1 MKRILVIE
9 PSETLRQALSR
20 LAGHKHELITV
31 NEYAAAMTILQNNPS
46 GDNNFDLVILGS
58 WTQLYPYAVD
68 VLSLLDSGSWA
79 NIPVIMLGQDEDTIA
94 LSWVGRRPCS
104 AVLTWAEYTRLPGVM
119 ENLFGESVARQKQN
133 LEDNIGQVR
142 ILLADDSSTS
152 RFSYGNLLRR
162 HGYAVVTAN
171 DGSEALEKLKK
182 SGVDIAIVDYFMP
195 DMNGD
200 ELCRRIAADPD
211 TRNIHTAVLTATYL
225 DHIISSA
232 LDAGAVDCMFKTEAD
247 ALFLA
252 RVDAISRLIRGRKK
266 VDAERQRFESI
277 LTSVGS
283 GVFGID
289 LHGKITFVNPA
300 ARNILGLNQGADLA
314 GKSPEDVF
322 YGEDSPLTNI
332 SDKNSA
338 PYGIARRGEF
348 HTSDGKKVPVE
359 YSVYPL
365 IIQGVSEGHVIS
377 FTDMSAQ
384 YELQD
389 KLLWQATHD
398 PLTGLS
404 NRRHFE
410 EEMRSRLKM
419 LRDQGGSNALLYIDL
434 DQFKYI
440 NDTLGHSA
448 GDELLKE
455 VAGQLQSRLRESDFI
470 ARLGGDEFAV
480 ILRGVKHHD
489 VFEVSDQLRDM
500 LHQCNFAYEGKNY
513 KVNGSVGVVVFDG
526 TEVDLNE
533 VLAYADIAC
542 HIAKRKGRN
551 QTHVYSP
558 DDNEKSEMDADFSWS
573 MRLREALQNNEFVI
587 GFQPI
592 LPLDTVLA
600 RSEGDD
606 LSELWQEH
614 REKPGVVEHYE
625 VLVRLKDKD
634 GSLIPANVFMGP
646 AERFNLL
653 REIDMHVL
661 KRSFRLMNAFRA
673 MGRNVVFSINLSG
686 NTMAVKGLS
695 KVILDLFRRNDID
708 PKNVIFEI
716 TERVAIDNLDA
727 AKGMMEELQGYGVRF
742 ALDDFGTGFS
752 SFSHLKN
759 LPVDVVKIDGSFIR
773 DMDNDPVDQALVAS
787 INDIAHSL
795 GRKTVAEFVGNKE
808 TLLALQR
815 CGVDYVQGDFISSTL
830 ADIGASSRTT
840 ITDIQKYR
848 HRRVQG

>member
-20 LAGHKHELITV
+20 LVGHKYELIAV
-31 NEYAAAMTILQNNPS
+31 NEYAAAMAILQNNPG

-58 WTQLYPYAVD
+58 WTQLHPYAVD
-68 VLSLLDSGSWA
+68 VLSLLDSGNWA
-79 NIPVIMLGQDEDTIA
+79 AVPVIMLGQDEDTTA

-104 AVLTWAEYTRLPGVM
+104 AVLTWAEYTRLSGVM
-119 ENLFGESVARQKQN
+119 ENLFGESVARHKQN

-171 DGSEALEKLKK
+171 DGGEALEKLKK
-182 SGVDIAIVDYFMP
+182 SAVDIAIVDYFMP

-200 ELCRRIAADPD
+200 ELCRRITADPA
-211 TRNIHTAVLTATYL
+211 TRGIHTAVLTATYL

-252 RVDAISRLIRGRKK
+252 RVDAISRLVRGRKK

-300 ARNILGLNQGADLA
+300 ARNILNLDQGAELA
-314 GKSPEDVF
+314 GRAPEELF
-322 YGEDSPLTNI
+322 YGESGPLANL
-332 SDKNSA
+332 DGDA
-338 PYGIARRGEF
+338 PYGVAKRGEF
-348 HTSDGKKVPVE
+348 HTSQGEKVPVE

-384 YELQD
+384 YQLQD

-398 PLTGLS
+398 PLSGLS

-410 EEMRSRLKM
+410 EEMQAQLKD
-419 LRDQGGSNALLYIDL
+419 LRANGGSNALLYIDL

-455 VAGQLQSRLRESDFI
+455 VARQLQSRLRESDFV

-480 ILRGVKHHD
+480 ILKNVTNKD

-526 TEVDLNE
+526 SEDNLND
-533 VLAYADIAC
+533 VLADADIAC

-573 MRLREALQNNEFVI
+573 MRLREALQNNEFI
-587 GFQPI
+587 MGFQPI
-592 LPLDTVLA
+592 LPLNTVLA
-600 RSEGDD
+600 RGDSDD
-606 LSELWQEH
+606 LTELWREH
-614 REKPGVVEHYE
+614 RETPGVVEHYE

-661 KRSFRLMNAFRA
+661 KRSFRLMNAFSA

-695 KVILDLFRRNDID
+695 KVILDLFRRNEIN
-708 PKNVIFEI
+708 PKAVIFEI
-716 TERVAIDNLDA
+716 TERVAIDNLEA
-727 AKGMMEELQGYGVRF
+727 AKAMMEELQGYGVRF

-759 LPVDVVKIDGSFIR
+759 LPVDVIKIDGSFIR

-787 INDIAHSL
+787 INEIAHSL
-795 GRKTVAEFVGNKE
+795 DCKTVAEYVGNKE

-830 ADIGASSRTT
+830 ADIGASSRSS

-848 HRRVQG
+848 HRRAQG

>member
-9 PSETLRQALSR
+9 PSETLRVALSR
-20 LAGHKHELITV
+20 LVGYKHELVTV
-31 NEYAAAMTILQNNPS
+31 NEYAAAMAMLQEGPGS
-46 GDNNFDLVILGS
+46 RNFDLVILGS
-58 WTQLYPYAVD
+58 WTQLHPYAVD
-68 VLSLLDSGSWA
+68 VLSLLDSGDWA
-79 NIPVIMLGQDEDTIA
+79 SIPVIMLGQDEDTIA

-119 ENLFGESVARQKQN
+119 ANLFGESVARQKHSP
-133 LEDNIGQVR
+133 EDNIGQVR
-142 ILLADDSSTS
+142 ILLVDDSSTS

-171 DGSEALEKLKK
+171 DGRDAMEKLKK
-182 SGVDIAIVDYFMP
+182 TAVDIAIVDYFMP

-200 ELCRRIAADPD
+200 ELCRRIADDPA
-211 TRNIHTAVLTATYL
+211 TSGIHTAVLTATYL

-232 LDAGAVDCMFKTEAD
+232 LEAGALDCMFKTEAD

-252 RVDAISRLIRGRKK
+252 RVDAISRLVRGNKK
-266 VDAERQRFESI
+266 VVAERQRFESI

-283 GVFGID
+283 GVFGVD

-300 ARNILGLNQGADLA
+300 ARNMLGLDQDAELA
-314 GKSPEDVF
+314 GKAPEELF
-322 YGEDSPLTNI
+322 YGKSSPLANLDGD
-332 SDKNSA
+332 SVA
-338 PYGIARRGEF
+338 PYGVPARGEF
-348 HTSDGKKVPVE
+348 HTAQGKKIPVE

-365 IIQGVSEGHVIS
+365 IIQGVSEGHVVS

-384 YELQD
+384 YRLQD

-410 EEMRSRLKM
+410 EEMRSQLQALKEH
-419 LRDQGGSNALLYIDL
+419 GGSNALLYIDL

-455 VAGQLQSRLRESDFI
+455 LAKQMQSRLRETDFI

-480 ILRGVKHHD
+480 ILKDVTPDD
-489 VFEVSDQLRDM
+489 VFEVSDQLRSM
-500 LHQCNFAYEGKNY
+500 LHQCNFSFDGKNY
-513 KVNGSVGVVVFDG
+513 KINGSVGVVVFDG
-526 TEVDLNE
+526 SEENLNE
-533 VLAYADIAC
+533 VLACADIAC
-542 HIAKRKGRN
+542 HTAKRKGRN
-551 QTHVYSP
+551 QTHVYAP
-558 DDNEKSEMDADFSWS
+558 EDNEKSEMDADFSWS
-573 MRLREALQNNEFVI
+573 LRLREALQNNEFI
-587 GFQPI
+587 MGFQPI
-592 LPLDTVLA
+592 LPLGRVLV
-600 RSEGDD
+600 GDENDAHTD
-606 LSELWQEH
+606 LWRKH
-614 REKPGVVEHYE
+614 REIPDVVEHYE
-625 VLVRLKDKD
+625 VLVRLKGKD
-634 GSLIPANVFMGP
+634 GSLIPASVFMGP

-653 REIDMHVL
+653 REIDIHVM
-661 KRSFRLMNAFRA
+661 KRSFSLMNAFRA

-695 KVILDLFRRNDID
+695 KVILDLFWRNDID
-708 PKNVIFEI
+708 PKTVIFEI

-727 AKGMMEELQGYGVRF
+727 AKTMMRELQGHGVRF

-759 LPVDVVKIDGSFIR
+759 LPVDIIKIDGSFIR
-773 DMDNDPVDQALVAS
+773 DMDKDPVDRALVAS
-787 INDIAHSL
+787 INEIAHSL
-795 GRKTVAEFVGNKE
+795 GRKTVAEFVGSKE
-808 TLLALQR
+808 TLLTLKE

-830 ADIGASSRTT
+830 SHIGASSPSSV
-840 ITDIQKYR
+840 TDIQKYKQN
-848 HRRVQG
+848 RRVQG